1 MHQKHVLLIDGM
13 ALLFRS
19 FFATAISNQFMVNRH
34 GNPTNAIQGFLR
46 HSLTAIEQV
55 KPTHVAVCWD
65 MGQKT
70 FRNEVYTEYK
80 ANRQEAPLEL
90 IPQFDLVKEIAT
102 HFSFA
107 NIGVKGYE
115 ADDCIGTIA
124 KVANSET
131 KVSIVSGDKD
141 LLQLL
146 TDHVEIWLV
155 KKGYGEYD
163 RFTHS
168 RFQEEYG
175 ITPAQ
180 FIDVKGL
187 MGDTSDGYPGVK
199 GIGEKT
205 AFKLI
210 REHESIEGILENLH
224 LLTPGQKKKI
234 EADLD
239 MLHLSRKLAAIHCE
253 VPLPELYYNEW
264 SGVPSA
270 AGEIVDHHELKTVHR
285 FLASYQ
291 AFTGERI

>member
-1 MHQKHVLLIDGM
+1 MQQKHVLLIDGM

-19 FFATAISNQFMVNRH
+19 FFATAISNQFMINRH

-55 KPTHVAVCWD
+55 NPTHVAVCWD
-65 MGQKT
+65 MGKKT
-70 FRNEVYTEYK
+70 FRNEVYQDYK
-80 ANRQEAPLEL
+80 ANRQAPPIEL
-90 IPQFDLVKEIAT
+90 IPQFDLVKEIAA
-102 HFSFA
+102 HFSFT
-107 NIGVKGYE
+107 NIGVSGYE

-124 KVANSET
+124 KAADDST

-146 TDHVEIWLV
+146 KGNVEIWLV

-163 RFTHS
+163 RFDQN
-168 RFQEEYG
+168 RFENEYG
-175 ITPAQ
+175 ITPGQ

-210 REHESIEGILENLH
+210 QEHQTIDGILENLH
-224 LLTPGQKKKI
+224 MLTPGQKKKI

-239 MLHLSRKLAAIHCE
+239 MLHLSRSLAAIHCE
-253 VPLPELYYNEW
+253 VPLPEEVYGEW
-264 SGVPSA
+264 LGVPHSVN
-270 AGEIVDHHELKTVHR
+270 EIIDLHELKSVHR
-285 FLASYQ
+285 FLVNYNSRG
-291 AFTGERI
+291 TLL

>member
-1 MHQKHVLLIDGM
+1 MHQKHILLIDGM

-19 FFATAISNQFMVNRH
+19 FFATAISNQFMINRH

-55 KPTHVAVCWD
+55 QPTHVTVCWD
-65 MGQKT
+65 MGQQT
-70 FRNEVYTEYK
+70 FRNEVYEQYK
-80 ANRQEAPLEL
+80 ANRQAAPIEL
-90 IPQFDLVKEIAT
+90 IPQFDLVKEIAA

-107 NIGVKGYE
+107 NIGVSGYE

-124 KVANSET
+124 QQADEET
-131 KVSIVSGDKD
+131 KISIVSGDKD

-146 TDHVEIWLV
+146 NDHVEVWLV
-155 KKGYGEYD
+155 KKGYGEYS

-168 RFQEEYG
+168 RFTDEYG
-175 ITPAQ
+175 ITPSQ

-210 REHESIEGILENLH
+210 RDHQSIDGIIENLH
-224 LLTPGQKKKI
+224 LLTPSQQKKI
-234 EADLD
+234 EMDMD

-253 VPLPELYYNEW
+253 VPLPEIMYNKW
-264 SGVPSA
+264 SGVPGA
-270 AGEIVDHHELKTVHR
+270 VHEVIDLHELKTVRR
-285 FLASYQ
+285 FLDSYSSFAGSQ
-291 AFTGERI
+291 A